1 MNGLTQILS
10 CYTQIKVMKLACF
23 GAVLAITSASTVR
36 ACVCARACVCVYV
49 TINYIRPTW
58 HACIDMHTLYS

>member
-36 ACVCARACVCVYV
+36 ACVCARACVCV
-49 TINYIRPTW
+49 
-58 HACIDMHTLYS
+58 CICYYKLYPANLARMH